1 MKCFLTMFSMS
12 SNFAKN
18 DDQNNFQTLFFHS
31 VLIFLIKFTDTATLS
46 LARNVWNCG
55 QLCFKQ
61 FLEKKTC
68 KTVWLFVSI
77 LSLKEKVAEDRGRGL
92 SLYLNLNSLPKK
104 VCKSDRY
111 KKQAIFKEPNPT

>member
-1 MKCFLTMFSMS
+1 MS

-61 FLEKKTC
+61 FLEKRDMQDSMAFCLHTQ
-68 KTVWLFVSI
+68 L
-77 LSLKEKVAEDRGRGL
+77 ER
-92 SLYLNLNSLPKK
+92 
-104 VCKSDRY
+104 KSS
-111 KKQAIFKEPNPT
+111 

>member
-1 MKCFLTMFSMS
+1 MS

-104 VCKSDRY
+104 CVSLIDT